1 MGCVLPHN
9 KMKRNKFFN
18 WLAWKLP
25 AGLVLWCYIRVVALS
40 GDAPTDSYKKEYDLW
55 VARYNLKKMGF

>member
-1 MGCVLPHN
+1 MR
-9 KMKRNKFFN
+9 KNKFYY

-40 GDAPTDSYKKEYDLW
+40 GDTPTESYKKEYDLW
-55 VARYNLKKMGF
+55 VKKYPHLKNQEF

>member
-1 MGCVLPHN
+1 MYKIN
-9 KMKRNKFFN
+9 QKFFY

-40 GDAPTDSYKKEYDLW
+40 GEVPTQYKEEYDAF
-55 VARYNLKKMGF
+55 VAKYNLKNKGF